1 MKKLLFDLFPL
12 VLFFIAFRTF
22 DMYTATGVAMAAAA
36 IQILWLKLRQKT
48 IETTHWIN
56 LGVIVVFGSATLFFK
71 NDAFIK
77 WKPTVLYWLF
87 ASILLGSYW
96 ILGRNLMQKLMGG
109 QLVLPENVWTK
120 LNYSWAAFF
129 VISGAINLF
138 IAFSGHFTD
147 AQWVS
152 FKVFGS
158 LVLLV
163 IFVIIQS
170 LWLGKYIKDQPD
182 Q

>member
-12 VLFFIAFRTF
+12 VLFFIAFRIF
-22 DMYTATGVAMAAAA
+22 DIYTATAVAMAAATG
-36 IQILWLKLRQKT
+36 QIIWLKLRQKV

-56 LGVIVVFGSATLFFK
+56 LGVIVVFGSATLFFQ

-87 ASILLGSYW
+87 SAILLGSYW
-96 ILGRNLMQKLMGG
+96 FLGRNLMQKIMGG
-109 QLVLPENVWTK
+109 QLVLPEQVWGK

-129 VISGAINLF
+129 ILSGAINLF
-138 IAFSGHFTD
+138 VAFSGHFTD

-158 LVLLV
+158 LILLV
-163 IFVIIQS
+163 GFVIIQS
-170 LWLGKYIKDQPD
+170 LWLSKYLKDQPD